1 MGDGRASFDRC
12 ATRRWRLKA
21 RAFLIHLSISLLI
34 ALLAAALVFGVW
46 YPRPFR
52 VLSGGGELFL
62 LVVVVD
68 VVLGPL
74 VTFVVFNP
82 RKSRREKWL
91 DFSVIGVLQLA
102 ALVYGLHTIHDARPV
117 HAVFEYNRFRV
128 VHANDVPPEWLARTP
143 AGITALPLTGPTWLS
158 LRPLVGNEVADYT
171 MRAMGGVQVSAHPE
185 LWQPYEAGRPAIL
198 AAARPMAELEKTHP
212 QDAALIRRGIAQ
224 SGHSADALR
233 YLPIQGRNGVV
244 WTVLLDAKTA
254 LPLAFVPLDSF

>member
-1 MGDGRASFDRC
+1 MGPSLWGF
-12 ATRRWRLKA
+12 KF
-21 RAFLIHLSISLLI
+21 RAFATHLGLSLLV
-34 ALLAAALVFGVW
+34 AALAAALVFWLW
-46 YPRPFR
+46 YPPPFR
-52 VLSGGGELFL
+52 ALSGGRELFL
-62 LVVVVD
+62 LVAGVD
-68 VVLGPL
+68 VVIGPL
-74 VTFVVFNP
+74 VTLVVFNP

-158 LRPLVGNEVADYT
+158 LRPLVGGEVVDYT
-171 MRAMGGVQVSAHPE
+171 MQALNGVEVSAHPE

-224 SGHSADALR
+224 SGRSADALR
-233 YLPIQGRNGVV
+233 FLPIQGRNGVV
-244 WTVLLDAKTA
+244 WTVLLDATTA
-254 LPLAFVPLDSF
+254 QPLAFVPLDSF